1 MKIWRLSILFFCLF
15 LLLAGC
21 SLEGNSKESNYEQT
35 KEMVTDVLQTEDGK
49 KVLKELLQEETM
61 KQQVIIDSEE
71 VKTTLEK
78 ALKSKDS
85 RTMWKHLFADPEFV
99 QAFQESFADE
109 QVKLFKKLMHDATF
123 QGQLLDL
130 LQNPEM
136 EKQMTTVLKSQE
148 TRAHLEKIIEQTFE
162 NPKIERQTYKLIQQA
177 IDENGASNSQDDN
190 SKLQESS
197 DQQGGKEQ
205 KSEEASEEQ

>member
-1 MKIWRLSILFFCLF
+1 MKKWRLSILFFCLF
-15 LLLAGC
+15 LFLTAC
-21 SLEGNSKESNYEQT
+21 SLEGNGKESNYEQT
-35 KEMVTDVLQTEDGK
+35 KEIVTDVLQTEDGK
-49 KVLKELLQEETM
+49 KVVKDLLQEESM

-85 RTMWKHLFADPEFV
+85 KAMWKHLFADPEFV

-109 QVKLFKKLMHDATF
+109 QVKLFKRLMHDAAF
-123 QGQLLDL
+123 QAQLLDL

-177 IDENGASNSQDDN
+177 IDENGASYEQDTN
-190 SKLQESS
+190 TKPQEDSE
-197 DQQGGKEQ
+197 QQEDMEQ
-205 KSEEASEEQ
+205 KPDEANEEQ